1 MKVLLAHPGTQHSFT
16 LAAQL
21 SKRKLLHEF
30 WTCFGL
36 TDGKLRRRAVS
47 ALPSFLQRKLENRF
61 AFNLSRQELKTIPW
75 LEFNALRQLKSGIND
90 EEVMMER
97 NGKFQ
102 RAIAAESIAAS
113 DTVIGFDT
121 SSWLLVDRAHRAG
134 KPFVLDQSHAHP
146 RAGAESA
153 RKVARDFPAWE
164 ETFPPMLPELLEK
177 QEQEYEQADV
187 IVTASSFGRETL
199 IANEVRA
206 EKIRM
211 NPYGVDLKAF
221 RPREQEARSEP
232 FRFIFTGS
240 ILARKG
246 VPLLLAAW
254 QKLRAKD
261 AELWLLGQV
270 APGVR
275 KLIPDLPGLHVL
287 GRRPRSELIDLL
299 RSCDVFVL
307 PSYFEGFGLV
317 LLEALACGLPVI
329 TTTATAGPD
338 VITRDHDGWVI
349 EPGNL
354 EALAEAMEFC
364 LANRDRVIEMGVNA
378 RRTAERFSWDAYG
391 ERWLKILEAVTA
403 RKN

>member
-21 SKRKLLHEF
+21 SKRKLLYEF

-36 TDGKLRRRAVS
+36 TDSKFGRRAVS
-47 ALPSFLQRKLENRF
+47 AFPSFLRRKLENRF
-61 AFNLSRQELKTIPW
+61 AFGLAKRELRTIPW
-75 LEFNALRQLKSGIND
+75 LEFTALRQLRSGIN
-90 EEVMMER
+90 EEKVMMER

-113 DTVIGFDT
+113 NTVIGFDT
-121 SSWLLVDRAHRAG
+121 SSWLLVDRAHHAG

-146 RAGAESA
+146 RASQESA
-153 RKVARDFPAWE
+153 LRVARDFPAWE

-177 QEQEYEQADV
+177 QNQEYEQADV
-187 IVTASSFGRETL
+187 IVAASTFGRETL
-199 IANEVRA
+199 IANEVSA
-206 EKIRM
+206 DKIRT
-211 NPYGVDLKAF
+211 NPYGVDLSAF
-221 RPREQEARSEP
+221 RPREQESKSRP

-240 ILARKG
+240 LLARKG

-254 QKLRAKD
+254 EKLRPKD

-270 APGVR
+270 NPKVR
-275 KLIPDLPGLHVL
+275 KLIPDLPGLRVL
-287 GRRPRSELIDLL
+287 GRRSRPELIDLL

-338 VITRDHDGWVI
+338 IIKRDHDGWVI

-354 EALAEAMEFC
+354 EELVEAMEFC
-364 LANRDRVIEMGVNA
+364 LKNRDRVAEMGVNA
-378 RRTAERFSWDAYG
+378 RQTAERFSWDAYG
-391 ERWLKILEAVTA
+391 ERWSAILREISMPI
-403 RKN
+403 